1 MKELI
6 TVDIEGISGIT
17 IYIGVGL
24 FWSLYCQYYG
34 ECPRCSVGL
43 AKHGPLCEPGC
54 FFIEIYDMLITWCSL
69 LRTTPVP
76 NWC

>member
-43 AKHGPLCEPGC
+43 AKHGPLCE
-54 FFIEIYDMLITWCSL
+54 L
-69 LRTTPVP
+69 
-76 NWC
+76 